1 MKSSAL
7 KSSLLIKLAL
17 LIMLFAIS
25 SCKLTQKSIQILFPP
40 PIIAFTDLINFC
52 DLPNHNNESVY
63 VRSIYSKIDGHWALR
78 ADNKNCKDLKVE
90 FKIADSAYVNPN
102 DEHLLKEIDQKPS
115 NFYFIIDA
123 IGTFKLYDTKGD
135 TTIGS
140 NSGEFVT
147 EKILVIQKIASENET
162 LVH

>member
-25 SCKLTQKSIQILFPP
+25 SCKSTQKSVQILFPP

-52 DLPNHNNESVY
+52 DLPNHNNESIY
-63 VRSIYSKIDGHWALR
+63 VRSIYSKIDGRWTLR

-90 FKIADSAYVNPN
+90 FKIADGAYVN
-102 DEHLLKEIDQKPS
+102 DEHLLKEIDQKPP

-123 IGTFKLYDTKGD
+123 IGTFKLYDTKRD
-135 TTIGS
+135 TTTGS
-140 NSGEFVT
+140 NSGEFIA